1 MKTYLKVVNALNKV
15 FENLVVAVLTLLALV
30 VFLQIVT
37 RSLHISV
44 AFLEEAARYTMIY
57 LCFLGAAVCCRRGSL
72 IKVDVVHDLL
82 PPKAARA
89 LEEAVNL
96 VSAVFLCF
104 ALYSC
109 CKYLPLGFNSD
120 ASSMKGIKMFWFYLS
135 MPLGLGMMLLNLVAN
150 TYERWKGEE
159 KE

>member
-1 MKTYLKVVNALNKV
+1 MKTYLKIINALNKL
-15 FENLVVAVLTLLALV
+15 FENLVVGVLALLALV

-57 LCFLGAAVCCRRGSL
+57 LCFLGAAVCCRRASL
-72 IKVDVVHDLL
+72 IKVDVLHDLL
-82 PPKAARA
+82 PHKAARV
-89 LEEAVNL
+89 LEELVNL
-96 VSAVFLCF
+96 VSVVFVCF

-109 CKYLPLGFNSD
+109 VKYLPLGLNSS

-150 TYERWKGEE
+150 TYERWKGA
-159 KE
+159 KKP

>member
-1 MKTYLKVVNALNKV
+1 
-15 FENLVVAVLTLLALV
+15 
-30 VFLQIVT
+30 
-37 RSLHISV
+37 
-44 AFLEEAARYTMIY
+44 MIY

-120 ASSMKGIKMFWFYLS
+120 ASSMKGIRMFWFYLS
-135 MPLGLGMMLLNLVAN
+135 MPLGLGMTLLNLVAN
-150 TYERWKGEE
+150 TYERWKGGG
-159 KE
+159 KGMSAFIYICLLLCFVAGVPIACWAPPAWRPLPATPR